1 MEPKVVKRL
10 AMAGAAVVVTAT
22 TVLVTQLGA
31 GAASA
36 WPNVTQGAKG
46 ANVTAIQYLL
56 NARGVSVGVDG
67 DFGPQ
72 TASGVRTFQSR
83 AGIGV
88 DAQVGPQT
96 WGKLIVQ
103 VQRGSKGDAVKA
115 AQTLLNKNGAGL
127 SVDGDF
133 GGNTDTATR
142 NFQRSAGL
150 GVDGVIGPNTW
161 RELVARGSGGG
172 GGGGGGSGTY
182 RYVLPHNAVP
192 RSELDDPHH
201 DYAAI
206 DIPAGSGTPTYA
218 VIGGTVHY
226 VGGSCGLGI
235 QLVGNDGAVYT
246 YCHAS
251 ARVVGDGARVSAG
264 QQLTRVGSTG
274 NSTGPHLHFQIKVN
288 GVLHCPQRMLLALY
302 DGNQPPS
309 PGSLPTSGCSH

>member
-1 MEPKVVKRL
+1 VKPKVVKRL
-10 AMAGAAVVVTAT
+10 AMAGAAVVVAST

-36 WPNVTQGAKG
+36 WPNVTQGANG

-56 NARGVSVGVDG
+56 RAHGVSVGVDG

-72 TASGVRTFQSR
+72 TASGVRTFQTS
-83 AGIGV
+83 ANIGV

-103 VQRGSKGDAVKA
+103 VQRGSTGDAVKA

-142 NFQRSAGL
+142 NFQRAAGL

-161 RELVARGSGGG
+161 RELAARSGGG
-172 GGGGGGSGTY
+172 GGGGGGGGSY

-201 DYAAI
+201 DYSAI

-218 VIGGTVHY
+218 ITGGTVHY
-226 VGGSCGLGI
+226 VGGGCGLGI
-235 QLVGNDGAVYT
+235 QLNGNDGAVYT

-274 NSTGPHLHFQIKVN
+274 NSTGPHLHLQIRFG
-288 GVLHCPQRMLLALY
+288 GVLRCPARMLLPLY
-302 DGNQPPS
+302 DGASPPG
-309 PGSLPTSGCSH
+309 PGSLPTSGCSY